1 MPAVPLVN
9 VKVNVVSVLEATLK
23 VIGKLMALPS
33 LAAAS
38 PIVTTGAP
46 VASVIVAVAT
56 IGVEP
61 LVVVPEV
68 TVALSVKVSLGSDK
82 VSVVVGTFTVT
93 DVCPA
98 GIVTV
103 VLTVV

>member
-1 MPAVPLVN
+1 MN
-9 VKVNVVSVLEATLK
+9 VNVVAVLEATLS
-23 VIGKLMALPS
+23 VIGKLMLVPS
-33 LAAAS
+33 FADAS

-46 VASVIVAVAT
+46 VASVIVPVAI
-56 IGVEP
+56 IGVLP

-68 TVALSVKVSLGSDK
+68 TVVVTVKVSLPSDIA
-82 VSVVVGTFTVT
+82 SSVVGTFTVT